1 MTTSV
6 IPDTA
11 FSGTAF
17 PQTAPAG
24 LKGLIVADTTVGSVR
39 GDAGYYHYRQYNA
52 VDLARTQSLEAV
64 WFLLHRGTD
73 AEGRRLPS
81 PEEEAAIGKEIGE
94 ARVLEPDLLALIED
108 LAHRV
113 TAPHLLLQAAL
124 PLVLPDAPPTLDQ
137 SPSDRAEAV
146 HRIMAVVPVILGAGL
161 AARQGR
167 RPLQADPALGHA
179 ADWYRLATG
188 CSPTPAQT
196 RAVEAYLIATVDHGF
211 NASTFATRVVTSTG
225 ADVVSALSSGV
236 AALSGPLHG
245 GAPARALAMIEAIGP
260 ASSARVWVSDR
271 LASGGKI
278 MGFGHAVYRA
288 DDPRSTLMR
297 SVAEQLA
304 SGPAEVELVERA
316 IAIEAEVLAAL
327 RAAKPGAV
335 IVTNVE
341 YYAGVVLHLAGL
353 PAEAFTPSFT
363 VSRVLGWG
371 AHLLE
376 QAADNKIMRPSSRYV
391 GPEPITLD
399 EDSLNP

>member
-6 IPDTA
+6 FSAIPLPT
-11 FSGTAF
+11 
-17 PQTAPAG
+17 TAPPG
-24 LKGLIVADTTVGSVR
+24 LKGLIVADTAVGSVR
-39 GDAGYYHYRQYNA
+39 GEEGYYHYRQYDA

-64 WFLLHRGTD
+64 WFLPHRGTD
-73 AEGRRLPS
+73 AGGRRLPS
-81 PEEEAAIGKEIGE
+81 PDEEAAIAKEIGD
-94 ARVLEPDLLALIED
+94 ARLLEPELLALIED

-124 PLVLPDAPPTLDQ
+124 PLVLPDAVATLDQ
-137 SPSDRAEAV
+137 SPTDRAADV
-146 HRIMAVVPVILGAGL
+146 HRLMAIVPVILGAGL
-161 AARQGR
+161 AVRQGR
-167 RPLQADPALGHA
+167 RPLQADPKLGHA

-188 CSPTPAQT
+188 RLATSAQA

-225 ADVVSALSSGV
+225 ADAVSALSSGV

-245 GAPARALAMIEAIGP
+245 GAPARALAMIEAIGEP
-260 ASSARVWVSDR
+260 SSASAWVSDR
-271 LASGGKI
+271 LASGDKI

-288 DDPRSTLMR
+288 DVPRSILMR

-304 SGPAEVELVERA
+304 GAPAEVELVQRA
-316 IAIEAEVLAAL
+316 TAIEAEVLAAL
-327 RAAKPGAV
+327 RAAKPGAL

-391 GPEPITLD
+391 GPEPVAL
-399 EDSLNP
+399 EDGVNP

>member
-1 MTTSV
+1 MTM
-6 IPDTA
+6 
-11 FSGTAF
+11 
-17 PQTAPAG
+17 TAPPTTAPPG
-24 LKGLIVADTTVGSVR
+24 LKGLIVADTAVGSVR
-39 GDAGYYHYRQYNA
+39 GDEGYYHYRQYNA
-52 VDLARTQSLEAV
+52 VDLARSQSLEAV
-64 WFLLHRGTD
+64 WYLLHQGTD
-73 AEGRRLPS
+73 AGGHRLPTAA
-81 PEEEAAIGKEIGE
+81 EESAIAIEIGE
-94 ARVLEPDLLALIED
+94 ARLIGSELLSLIGD
-108 LAHRV
+108 LAARIE
-113 TAPHLLLQAAL
+113 APHLLLQAAL
-124 PLVLPDAPPTLDQ
+124 PLVLPDARATLDQ
-137 SPSDRAEAV
+137 NPTERAADV
-146 HRIMAVVPVILGAGL
+146 HRVMAVVPVILGAGL
-161 AARQGR
+161 AVRQRR
-167 RPLQADPALGHA
+167 RPLEADPGLTHA

-188 CSPTPAQT
+188 RLASPSQV

-245 GAPARALAMIEAIGP
+245 GAPARALAMIDSIGQP
-260 ASSARVWVSDR
+260 LSARQWVADR
-271 LASGGKI
+271 LACGDKI

-297 SVAEQLA
+297 SVAEGLA
-304 SGPAEVELVERA
+304 TTPAEIDLVRRA
-316 IAIEAEVLAAL
+316 VAIEAEVLAAL
-327 RAAKPGAV
+327 RAAKPGAI

-391 GPEPITLD
+391 GPEPHVLD
-399 EDSLNP
+399 PDCLEPGCLKP